1 MSKQSVAEKET
12 TVEEKLKSL
21 FSLQQID
28 SSIDKIKI
36 IRGELP
42 LEVADLEDEVAGL
55 ETRISKL
62 TEEVKNLDEAHADRK
77 NSIKD
82 AQEAIKK
89 YTSQQDKVRNN
100 REFDSLTKEIEYQN
114 LDIQLSE
121 KKIKEIKVSFSS
133 KTEILKETEANYTER
148 KNDLDL
154 KKAELNDIISETQK
168 EEEVLDKKAKD
179 AEKHIDAR
187 LLNAYKRIRSNTK
200 NGLGLVSIERDSCG
214 GCFNKVPPQTQIDIR
229 AHKKIIVC
237 EHCGRILIDSSI
249 LVPSKN

>member
-55 ETRISKL
+55 ETRIAKL
-62 TEEVKNLDEAHADRK
+62 TEEVKNLDEAHSDRK

-121 KKIKEIKVSFSS
+121 KKIKEIKVSLSS

-214 GCFNKVPPQTQIDIR
+214 GCFNKVTPQTQIDIR

-237 EHCGRILIDSSI
+237 EHCGRILIDSAI

>member
-1 MSKQSVAEKET
+1 
-12 TVEEKLKSL
+12 
-21 FSLQQID
+21 
-28 SSIDKIKI
+28 
-36 IRGELP
+36 
-42 LEVADLEDEVAGL
+42 
-55 ETRISKL
+55 
-62 TEEVKNLDEAHADRK
+62 
-77 NSIKD
+77 
-82 AQEAIKK
+82 
-89 YTSQQDKVRNN
+89 
-100 REFDSLTKEIEYQN
+100 
-114 LDIQLSE
+114 LSE
-121 KKIKEIKVSFSS
+121 KKIKEIKVSLSS